1 MDRLSLT
8 GCIVLCLCAGMSNA
22 ADVVY
27 TGGGTK
33 GVLTDAA
40 NWGGTL
46 PGADDVALIDL
57 SQTGISVVL
66 DADWAVKGLS
76 FVNDSEKKSVWLSRK
91 GTPRLT
97 IGESGLKVDKA
108 YSFYVQLD
116 VTLAAEQTWSMGNA
130 RLYFTRPAT
139 LAGSADWTISDFA
152 EVRNEIAL
160 N

>member
-22 ADVVY
+22 ADVAY
-27 TGGGTK
+27 TGGGMK

-57 SQTGISVVL
+57 SQTGRSVVI
-66 DADWAVKGLS
+66 DANWAVKGLS
-76 FVNDSEKKSVWLSRK
+76 FVNGSEKSGVWLGRK

-97 IGESGLKVDKA
+97 IGESGLAVDKA

-116 VTLAAEQTWSMGNA
+116 VSLAAEQTWSMGNA

-139 LAGSADWTISDFA
+139 MFQTGL
-152 EVRNEIAL
+152 
-160 N
+160 